1 MRKVNLLTNAN
12 FTKDASFKLRCEVA
26 GVQPTKR
33 QASKYRSGK
42 GRAYRVTLK
51 QLNDY
56 AIKKQWKD
64 E

>member
-1 MRKVNLLTNAN
+1 MRKVNLVTNAN
-12 FTKDASFKLRCEVA
+12 FTKDQLFRTRCEIA

-42 GRAYRVTLK
+42 GRASKVSTS
-51 QLNDY
+51 QLNQY
-56 AIKKQWKD
+56 LINRQKLD